1 MTLAPECWVGKGQ
14 SLKQPPVEVI
24 FFGGL
29 EKNISCWISQPQNS
43 GLTFFFLGGGKGR
56 FKVCGHFTGVAF
68 WVKTFNFKKHLAFSP
83 LSMVNYTNYEGG
95 KPWPWL
101 NLF

>member
-43 GLTFFFLGGGKGR
+43 GLTFFF
-56 FKVCGHFTGVAF
+56 
-68 WVKTFNFKKHLAFSP
+68 W
-83 LSMVNYTNYEGG
+83 EGG
-95 KPWPWL
+95 KVDSKFVAIL
-101 NLF
+101 QVLLFG